1 MNTFTEQIEKSKRF
15 GEDEEYC
22 CARVGCKNKIER
34 ERNFGESDSKY
45 LSKYCSS
52 EWRKKAIFYS
62 EDKEN
67 IDTSWN
73 KYAIL
78 EIVLKFLSKIWLL
91 KIDELKFIKLLINI
105 NYLYT
110 CKVFSNI

>member
-34 ERNFGESDSKY
+34 ERKFGESDSKY

-52 EWRKKAIFYS
+52 E
-62 EDKEN
+62 
-67 IDTSWN
+67 
-73 KYAIL
+73 
-78 EIVLKFLSKIWLL
+78 
-91 KIDELKFIKLLINI
+91 
-105 NYLYT
+105 
-110 CKVFSNI
+110 